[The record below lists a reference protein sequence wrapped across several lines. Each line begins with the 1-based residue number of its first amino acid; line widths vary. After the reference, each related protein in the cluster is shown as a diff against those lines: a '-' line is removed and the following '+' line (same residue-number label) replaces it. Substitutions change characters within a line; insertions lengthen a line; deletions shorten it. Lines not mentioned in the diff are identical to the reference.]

1 MASLPSLLP
10 LPQCFVSTDPSVDNG
25 LPIYPIV
32 PLDELCQMKAEER
45 CIFLVLVSML
55 FLVAFV
61 GNVCTLYVNA
71 RRKLRPFFRGCLI
84 ALACSDLLYSLS
96 FTTAYVAHFSAR
108 YLELWVS
115 QADSKQ
121 GATAIASWPRFQN
134 LGSFM
139 CSFVPFVNT
148 ATIMASSLILVAIAV
163 DRYMAIRRAV
173 SSIWNPGLLFCVL
186 TLGGIWLT
194 SLLSALPLF
203 FISDTK
209 YVYLQLTEE
218 LILKE
223 LQRGTVCLGMQVS
236 EKGRRPVC
244 SLIYAQYFESLSLIR
259 GAFIENC
266 VLGTTCC

>member
-10 LPQCFVSTDPSVDNG
+10 LPQCFVSTDSTDDNG

-121 GATAIASWPRFQN
+121 GATATATLGFAFRIWAASCAALCRSSTLPQSWRAA
-134 LGSFM
+134 SFW
-139 CSFVPFVNT
+139 SPLPWTVTWPFV
-148 ATIMASSLILVAIAV
+148 APCPAYGIPGCSS
-163 DRYMAIRRAV
+163 V
-173 SSIWNPGLLFCVL
+173 S
-186 TLGGIWLT
+186 
-194 SLLSALPLF
+194 
-203 FISDTK
+203 
-209 YVYLQLTEE
+209 
-218 LILKE
+218 
-223 LQRGTVCLGMQVS
+223 
-236 EKGRRPVC
+236 
-244 SLIYAQYFESLSLIR
+244 
-259 GAFIENC
+259 
-266 VLGTTCC
+266 